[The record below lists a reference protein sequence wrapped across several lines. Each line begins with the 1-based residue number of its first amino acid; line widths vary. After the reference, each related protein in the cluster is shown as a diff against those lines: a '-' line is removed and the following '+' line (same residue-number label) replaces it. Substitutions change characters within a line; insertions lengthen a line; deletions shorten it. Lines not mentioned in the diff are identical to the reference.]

1 MQKIIEFNPL
11 ISDSLCFYSLVA
23 EVIQKQTCFYSDLED
38 NLDMKNPNIKF
49 KDIKSGLSCCIA
61 LVYSKCY
68 QTSDLIIK
76 YTNADERCIK
86 LAMLIRMWSKACGLD
101 NADNGGLS
109 PYCFVLMVINYLQ
122 HTEPP
127 VLPII
132 RVIGFEHEVYKLV
145 DQENEDMYSIPYN
158 EVQCWKSKNTASIA
172 VLFIGFLHYFLVTF
186 HHKSMI
192 VNIRQHAPLLRD
204 PQRYGYH
211 RFVIEDPF
219 ISKINVG
226 SSLGSQSVMNYL
238 TKCMEIT
245 YKYCISFKNR
255 VESRFM
261 KENTELKKNVSENKL
276 DNDKEKLDEEQ
287 VIHFAINMVLKELL
301 DNVTKE
307 ISYIR
312 SFYFH
317 TTSFSPKTP
326 FPKFC
331 SSCKSDGHG
340 HTTCKVKNF
349 IVKPLQPLNKANIDI
364 LNQVCVEV
372 MTTCEMTREEFD
384 FRLEILKKTENH
396 LKLFFHD
403 SCRLSLFGSSV
414 NGFGFRNSDLDISL
428 CFEIDTPPKDL
439 NYQFTIELIEKVL
452 RISSNFSKVY
462 SIMSAKVPI
471 VKFCVRNSNIQ
482 GDISLYNCLAI
493 ANSKLL
499 KTYAMIDTRVQ
510 IMGYCIKYFAKIC
523 DIGDASRGSL
533 SSYAYILLMLYY
545 LQHCEPPVIPVL
557 QELAVDK
564 KKTFLIDG
572 KDTWFFDDIQNLDT
586 VWKDYGKNKQTL
598 AELWIG
604 FFNFYVEKF
613 FFKRFVIAIRQKNS
627 LSKCQK
633 KWWNCSMAIEDP
645 FDLDHNLAAG
655 VKDDMFD
662 KIMSCFNRAR
672 SHFGSPFSNLT
683 NLSIK
688 KYYFDGS
695 YFTND
700 FVPNDRFFDELFPV
714 LSYIKQI
721 DYGKNNFLG
730 KQSFVQ
736 HALPQQPFNNV
747 SSLSFNPHVVSNPP
761 PYLPLLPLNFI
772 NYQPNVL
779 ERRNLFS
786 LNVKTSQAYLP
797 NSINL
802 STNESCFHLQP
813 YPKVGRDQSFD
824 KNKKDQSAAKKE
836 RNQSAD
842 KKKTVRSA
850 DEKRDPSAEK
860 INERER
866 VIEKNKRVVAKNDA
880 VIQSGKHD
888 VSNTKLVSDRHD
900 TNLAFSNTKSP
911 TNQSNIRRD
920 VFNKVLSQ
928 KYYNAVTIK
937 QKCRDYQT
945 NDQETQIANE
955 TKLENLM
962 RKKDISKNEN
972 AHKKKNNKKDLSNR
986 NTSINQ
992 NNARRDVSYKNG
1004 SQNGRIND
1012 YRSDIFDTK
1021 NPLGVNICQTSSGFS
1036 PAGRNNHRMSSK

>member
-1 MQKIIEFNPL
+1 MNNNYEIQLNNLLEQQLLTTERLTKKDLCLRNEICKQFEECLKKMIAPDLHCQLHGSSLTLLGFKDSNVDIIIKFDMQKIIEFNPL
-11 ISDSLCFYSLVA
+11 MSDSLCFYSLVA
-23 EVIQKQTCFYSDLED
+23 EVIQKQTCFYSDLEN
-38 NLDMKNPNIKF
+38 NLDMKNANIKF

-76 YTNADERCIK
+76 YTNVDERCAK

-132 RVIGFEHEVYKLV
+132 KVTGCEYEVDKLV

-172 VLFIGFLHYFLVTF
+172 VLFIGFLHYFLGTF

-192 VNIRQHAPLLRD
+192 VNIRQHAPFLRD
-204 PQRYGYH
+204 LERYGNR
-211 RFVIEDPF
+211 RFVILDPF
-219 ISKINVG
+219 IKKTNVG
-226 SSLGSQSVMNYL
+226 KSLGSQSVMNYL

-255 VESRFM
+255 VESHFM
-261 KENTELKKNVSENKL
+261 KENTELKENVGENEL
-276 DNDKEKLDEEQ
+276 DNGHHDLEEKLNEEQ
-287 VIHFAINMVLKELL
+287 VIHFAINKLLKELL

-307 ISYIR
+307 ISCVR
-312 SFYFH
+312 SFHFH

-340 HTTCKVKNF
+340 HTSCKVEKL
-349 IVKPLQPLNKANIDI
+349 IVKPLQPLNKANINI

-372 MTTCEMTREEFD
+372 MTTCEMTEKELD
-384 FRLEILKKTENH
+384 FRLMILKKTENH
-396 LKLFFHD
+396 LKKIFND
-403 SCRLSLFGSSV
+403 SCRLLLFGSCV
-414 NGFGFRNSDLDISL
+414 NGFGFQNSDLDISL
-428 CFEIDTPPKDL
+428 CFETDTPPKDFD
-439 NYQFTIELIEKVL
+439 YQRTISQIEKKL
-452 RISSNFSKVY
+452 RKSLKSSIFYKVD
-462 SIMSAKVPI
+462 SVKSAKVPI

-499 KTYAMIDTRVQ
+499 KTYAMIDTRVK

-523 DIGDASRGSL
+523 DIGDASHGSL

-633 KWWNCSMAIEDP
+633 EWWNCSMAIEDP

-672 SHFGSPFSNLT
+672 SHFGSPFSNSRK
-683 NLSIK
+683 LSNK
-688 KYYFDGS
+688 EYYFNGS
-695 YFTND
+695 YFTD
-700 FVPNDRFFDELFPV
+700 GFVPND
-714 LSYIKQI
+714 SGKIIKVDI
-721 DYGKNNFLG
+721 
-730 KQSFVQ
+730 
-736 HALPQQPFNNV
+736 
-747 SSLSFNPHVVSNPP
+747 
-761 PYLPLLPLNFI
+761 
-772 NYQPNVL
+772 
-779 ERRNLFS
+779 
-786 LNVKTSQAYLP
+786 
-797 NSINL
+797 
-802 STNESCFHLQP
+802 
-813 YPKVGRDQSFD
+813 D
-824 KNKKDQSAAKKE
+824 KNGEKKLLTKDNDLRCFYCGQSGHF
-836 RNQSAD
+836 
-842 KKKTVRSA
+842 
-850 DEKRDPSAEK
+850 KRDCTFQG
-860 INERER
+860 RL
-866 VIEKNKRVVAKNDA
+866 
-880 VIQSGKHD
+880 QSQN
-888 VSNTKLVSDRHD
+888 SNLR
-900 TNLAFSNTKSP
+900 N
-911 TNQSNIRRD
+911 
-920 VFNKVLSQ
+920 
-928 KYYNAVTIK
+928 

-945 NDQETQIANE
+945 NDQKTQIANK

-962 RKKDISKNEN
+962 RKKDFSKNEN
-972 AHKKKNNKKDLSNR
+972 AHRENGFEKHHNGLNDEFPALCSVKQIGSGENCFLGKQSFAQHASQQQHNTTQLENVSNLPFYSKVVTNPTTGKRDVGNTKPVSKRHDANLVSSNTKSSTNQSNIRQDVSNKIESQNNKKKDLSNR

-1004 SQNGRIND
+1004 SQNGPTNY
-1012 YRSDIFDTK
+1012 YRSDISDTRK
-1021 NPLGVNICQTSSGFS
+1021 
-1036 PAGRNNHRMSSK
+1036 